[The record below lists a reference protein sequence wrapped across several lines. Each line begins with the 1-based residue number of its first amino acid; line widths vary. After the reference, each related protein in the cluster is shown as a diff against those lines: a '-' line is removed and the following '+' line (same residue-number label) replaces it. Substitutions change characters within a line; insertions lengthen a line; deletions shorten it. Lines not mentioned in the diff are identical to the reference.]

1 MSADVNFVCLSG
13 RLTKD
18 VDFKP
23 IGQSTLITGSIAV
36 NRSEKKDGGWKDVA
50 SFFNFK
56 TWSKTEKQIEFYKN
70 TFVKGAKI
78 LVNGSLVMES
88 WEKDGQKQSRII
100 IDVSKIEP
108 IGPSKGGASSEA
120 GFCSDFPE

>member
-1 MSADVNFVCLSG
+1 MSTDVNFVCLSG

-18 VDFKP
+18 VEFKA
-23 IGQSTLITGSIAV
+23 IGQSTLIIGSIAV
-36 NRSEKKDGGWKDVA
+36 NRSEKKDGEWKDVA

-56 TWSKTEKQIEFYKN
+56 TWSKTEKQIEFYKSV
-70 TFVKGAKI
+70 FVKGAKVLI
-78 LVNGSLVMES
+78 NGSLSMES

-108 IGPSKGGASSEA
+108 IGSFKGGASSEA